1 MVKLQRITNKK
12 LGQILL
18 EEGVLSRE
26 DINRILEEQ
35 KISDEKFGEILIRLD
50 YASEEDMAMCMVSQ
64 FNLPYIDV
72 SFYKIDADLVKRFPK
87 MTLLDNYFI
96 PLSKVGNVI
105 TVAVAGPLA
114 EDVLT
119 EIETTA
125 GSEIKIFISTFSRIT
140 EAVEQVYS

>member
-35 KISDEKFGEILIRLD
+35 KVCDEKFGEILIRLD

-72 SFYKIDADLVKRFPK
+72 SFYKIEEDLVKKFSK
-87 MTLLDNYFI
+87 TSMLDNYFI
-96 PLSKVGNVI
+96 PLSRLGNVMTI
-105 TVAVAGPLA
+105 AIAGPVS

-119 EIETTA
+119 EVETVA

-140 EAVEQVYS
+140 EAVEQVFS